1 MKTIFYNGRVYT
13 GDARLASA
21 FVVDGDVF
29 TFAGGDAAALA
40 LTCAGD
46 ERVDLG
52 GKFVC
57 AGFNDSHMH
66 LLSYGNALGTAEL
79 FAHTDS
85 LEEMIAYFS
94 DFASNSTATWLVGRG
109 WNQDYFKD
117 QSRMPDR
124 RDLDR
129 VSTDRP
135 VVAVRC
141 CGHAMAVN
149 SRALEMLGITA
160 KTHAPEGGGIGI
172 TDGMPNGLLFDNA
185 MDIIYSA
192 MPAPNVAQ
200 VKDMLRRACRA
211 LNAYG
216 VTSCHSDDYA
226 AFANLPWQT
235 VKQAY
240 QELEAA
246 GELSVRV
253 YEQCN
258 FSDTASLAE
267 FIRAGNVTG
276 SGSYNFRTG
285 PLKLLGDGALGARTA
300 LLSRPYADSPET
312 SGIPVFDR
320 RTIEEMV
327 ELAHCGGMQC
337 AVHAIGDKCLD
348 WVLDAYEKALEKLPR
363 ADHRH
368 GVVHCQITRPDQ
380 LKKMSEMGLHIY
392 AQTIFLDYDSRIV
405 RSRVGDS
412 LAESSYN
419 WKTLMDGGLSVSNG
433 TDCPVERPDAL
444 RGIQCAVTRR
454 SIDGGAEPYLPCQAF
469 SVQEALDSYT
479 IRGAEGS
486 FEEGVKGRI
495 RPGML
500 ADFTVL
506 SESPFSV
513 APAGI
518 SGIGVE
524 ATYIGGKRVFERGI
538 LP

>member
-13 GDARLASA
+13 GDMPLASA
-21 FVVDGDVF
+21 FVVEDDAF
-29 TFAGGDAAALA
+29 TFTGGDAAALVLA
-40 LTCAGD
+40 CEGD
-46 ERVDLG
+46 KRVDLG

-66 LLSYGNALGTAEL
+66 LLNYGNALGTAEL
-79 FAHTDS
+79 FAHTGS
-85 LEEMIAYFS
+85 LEEMIAYFRN
-94 DFASNSTATWLVGRG
+94 FASDCDDPWLVGRG

-117 QSRMPDR
+117 QRRMPDR
-124 RDLDR
+124 HDLDE
-129 VSTDRP
+129 VSTARP
-135 VVAVRC
+135 VIAVRC

-149 SRALEMLGITA
+149 TRALEMLGITA
-160 KTHAPEGGGIGI
+160 ETPAPEGGSIGI
-172 TDGMPNGLLFDNA
+172 ADGVPNGQLFDNA
-185 MDIIYSA
+185 MELIYSA
-192 MPAPNVAQ
+192 MPAPHVAQ

-226 AFANLPWQT
+226 AFSNLPWQT

-240 QELEAA
+240 QELEAS

-258 FSDTASLAE
+258 FSDTASLEE

-276 SGSYNFRTG
+276 SGSYNFKTG

-300 LLSRPYADSPET
+300 LLSRPYADDTET

-320 RTIEEMV
+320 ETIEEMV
-327 ELAHCGGMQC
+327 ALAHGSGMQC

-348 WVLDAYEKALEKLPR
+348 WVLGAYEKALAKLPR

-380 LKKMSEMGLHIY
+380 LKKMVEMGLHIY

-405 RSRVGDS
+405 RSRVGDT
-412 LAESSYN
+412 LAESSYS

-454 SIDGGAEPYLPCQAF
+454 SIDSGNEPYLPAQAF
-469 SVQEALDSYT
+469 SVRDALDSYT

-495 RPGML
+495 RSGML
-500 ADFTVL
+500 ADFVVL
-506 SESPFSV
+506 SENPFDV
-513 APAGI
+513 AHEEI
-518 SGIGVE
+518 SAIRVA
-524 ATYIGGKRVFERGI
+524 ATFIGGKRVY
-538 LP
+538 

>member
-1 MKTIFYNGRVYT
+1 MKKIFYNGRVYT
-13 GDARLASA
+13 GDMPLASA
-21 FVVDGDVF
+21 FVVENDMF
-29 TFAGGDAAALA
+29 AFAGEDAAALA
-40 LTCAGD
+40 LADKDD
-46 ERVDLG
+46 ELVDLD

-66 LLSYGNALGTAEL
+66 LLGYGNTLGTAQL
-79 FAHTDS
+79 FAHTGS
-85 LEEMIAYFS
+85 LEEMIAYFHEFS
-94 DFASNSTATWLVGRG
+94 SHCPDSCIVGRG
-109 WNQDYFKD
+109 WNHDYFAD
-117 QSRMPDR
+117 QRRMPDR
-124 RDLDR
+124 HDLDR
-129 VSTDRP
+129 VSADRP
-135 VVAVRC
+135 VIAVRC
-141 CGHAMAVN
+141 CGHVMTVN
-149 SRALEMLGITA
+149 TCALQMLGITA
-160 KTHAPEGGGIGI
+160 ETPAPDGGRIGI
-172 TDGMPNGLLFDNA
+172 TDGAPNGLMFDNA
-185 MDIIYSA
+185 MELIYSA
-192 MPAPNVAQ
+192 MPVPCVAQ

-226 AFANLPWQT
+226 AFSKLPWQT
-235 VKQAY
+235 VKRAY

-258 FSDTASLAE
+258 FADVLSFAE
-267 FIRAGNVTG
+267 FIRSGNVTG
-276 SGSYNFRTG
+276 SGSYNFKTG

-300 LLSRPYADSPET
+300 LLSRPYADAPET
-312 SGIPVFDR
+312 CGIPVFDR
-320 RTIEEMV
+320 QTIEEMV
-327 ELAHCGGMQC
+327 TLAHRSGMQC

-348 WVLDAYEKALEKLPR
+348 WVLGAYEKALAEIPR

-380 LKKMSEMGLHIY
+380 LKRMTEMGLHIY

-405 RSRVGDS
+405 RSRVGDA

-454 SIDGGAEPYLPCQAF
+454 CIDGYSEPYLPDQAF
-469 SVQEALDSYT
+469 SVRQALDSYT

-506 SESPFSV
+506 SESPFHV
-513 APAGI
+513 APEKI
-518 SGIGVE
+518 SGIRIE
-524 ATYIGGKRVFERGI
+524 KTYFGGKRVF
-538 LP
+538 

>member
-1 MKTIFYNGRVYT
+1 MKTIFYNGKVYT
-13 GDARLASA
+13 GDMPLASA
-21 FVVDGDVF
+21 FVVKDGVF

-40 LTCAGD
+40 LAAEGD

-52 GKFVC
+52 GRFVC

-66 LLSYGNALGTAEL
+66 MLGYGNALGTAEL

-85 LEEMIAYFS
+85 LEEMITYFR
-94 DFASNSTATWLVGRG
+94 DFALCHSEPWLVGRG
-109 WNQDYFKD
+109 WNQDLFKD
-117 QSRMPDR
+117 RRRMPDR
-124 RDLDR
+124 HDLDR
-129 VSTDRP
+129 VSAERP
-135 VVAVRC
+135 VIAVRC

-149 SRALEMLGITA
+149 TRALEMLGITA
-160 KTHAPEGGGIGI
+160 ETPAPEGGGIGI
-172 TDGMPNGLLFDNA
+172 AYGTPNGQLFDNA
-185 MDIIYSA
+185 MELVYSA
-192 MPAPNVAQ
+192 MPAPDLEQ

-211 LNAYG
+211 LNMYG

-226 AFANLPWQT
+226 AFSNLPWQT

-240 QELEAA
+240 LELEEA

-258 FSDTASLAE
+258 FSDTASLEE

-276 SGSYNFRTG
+276 SGSYNFKTG

-300 LLSRPYADSPET
+300 LLSRPYADAPET
-312 SGIPVFDR
+312 CGLPVFDR
-320 RTIEEMV
+320 GTIEKMID
-327 ELAHCGGMQC
+327 LAHCSGMQC

-348 WVLDAYEKALEKLPR
+348 WVLCAYEKALSKLPR
-363 ADHRH
+363 GDHRH

-380 LKKMSEMGLHIY
+380 LKKMADMGLHIY
-392 AQTIFLDYDSRIV
+392 AQTIFLDYDSKIV

-444 RGIQCAVTRR
+444 RGMQCAVTRR
-454 SIDGGAEPYLPCQAF
+454 SVDGGSEPYLPAQAF

-495 RPGML
+495 HPGML

-506 SESPFSV
+506 SESPFD
-513 APAGI
+513 APHDEI
-518 SGIGVE
+518 SKIRVE
-524 ATYIGGKRVFERGI
+524 ATFIGGKRVY
-538 LP
+538 

>member
-13 GDARLASA
+13 GDMQLASA
-21 FVVDGDVF
+21 FVVKDDMF
-29 TFAGGDAAALA
+29 TFAGEDAAALA
-40 LTCAGD
+40 LACEGD

-52 GKFVC
+52 GRFVC

-66 LLSYGNALGTAEL
+66 MLSYGNSLVTADL

-85 LEEMIAYFS
+85 LEEMIAYFR
-94 DFASNSTATWLVGRG
+94 DFARSCPDPWLVGRG

-117 QSRMPDR
+117 HSRMPDR

-135 VVAVRC
+135 VIAVRC

-149 SRALEMLGITA
+149 TRALEILGITA
-160 KTHAPEGGGIGI
+160 ETPAPEGGSIGI
-172 TDGMPNGLLFDNA
+172 ADGAPNGQLFDNA
-185 MDIIYSA
+185 MELVYSV
-192 MPAPNVAQ
+192 MPAPDVTQ
-200 VKDMLRRACRA
+200 VKEMLRRACRA
-211 LNAYG
+211 LNTYG

-226 AFANLPWQT
+226 AFSNLPWQT

-240 QELEAA
+240 QELEAS

-258 FSDTASLAE
+258 FMDAASLAE

-276 SGSYNFRTG
+276 CGSYNFKTG
-285 PLKLLGDGALGARTA
+285 PLKLLGDGALGAHTA
-300 LLSRPYADSPET
+300 LLSRPYADAPET
-312 SGIPVFDR
+312 SGIPVIDR
-320 RTIEEMV
+320 ETIEEMV
-327 ELAHCGGMQC
+327 DLAHRSGMQC

-348 WVLDAYEKALEKLPR
+348 WVLGAYEKALTKLPR

-380 LKKMSEMGLHIY
+380 LEKMIKMRLHIY

-419 WKTLMDGGLSVSNG
+419 WKTLMEGGLSVSNG

-444 RGIQCAVTRR
+444 RGMQCAITRS
-454 SIDGGAEPYLPCQAF
+454 SIDGGKPYLAGQAF

-500 ADFTVL
+500 ADFVVL
-506 SESPFSV
+506 SENPFLVSPEK
-513 APAGI
+513 I

-524 ATYIGGKRVFERGI
+524 ATYMGGRKVF
-538 LP
+538 